1 MYVAKDWYLECV
13 KISQIQDKKNK
24 TNLLESEQKTQVIM
38 FCREYTVCKIV
49 WQFLKNVNIHLL
61 YVPVIT
67 PGHLSQ
73 IDENLYNLYIFCI

>member
-38 FCREYTVCKIV
+38 FCREYTVS
-49 WQFLKNVNIHLL
+49 L
-61 YVPVIT
+61 
-67 PGHLSQ
+67 
-73 IDENLYNLYIFCI
+73 